1 MIHRRLI
8 VSCLGLSLLAAAPLA
23 QAQSSRITDGVTHTL
38 FKPSA
43 LNPEAD
49 PTFDEPHWVY
59 VQRDIVVRHA
69 PRLPADRHELLLFI
83 PGTLPPGLKEP
94 EPGKVRV
101 YASHGFCLMAASLGY
116 HVISLSYPNSISASS
131 CNKEPDPEAFE
142 KFRLSI
148 IQGGTAPHISVSRTN
163 SIENRLIELLA
174 TLAKRFPQ
182 EDWGAYRNEDGSPKW
197 EKIALAGQSQGG
209 GHAALIGI
217 HHKVPRV
224 ICFGAPKD
232 YSVAL
237 QKPAAWYLKP
247 AATSKSAYFAFNHEQ
262 DRQGCTP
269 TQQIANL
276 RELKLDQFGPPTSV
290 DSTPLPYGGSH
301 ILMTNYPGTKVD
313 SQTAHGTMLSTK
325 NKERFGEVW
334 KYMLTAETGKPGN

>member
-1 MIHRRLI
+1 MITLRRRLV
-8 VSCLGLSLLAAAPLA
+8 VSLLGLSLLAAAPLT
-23 QAQSSRITDGVTHTL
+23 QAQNSRMTDGVTHTL

-49 PTFDEPHWVY
+49 PKFDEPHWVY
-59 VQRDIVVRHA
+59 VQRDIVVQHD
-69 PRLPADRHELLLFI
+69 PKLPADRHELLLFI
-83 PGTLPPGLKEP
+83 PGTQPPGLKEP
-94 EPGKVRV
+94 EPGKVRI

-148 IQGGTAPHISVSRTN
+148 IQGGTAPHISVGRID

-174 TLAKRFPQ
+174 LLAKRFPQ
-182 EDWGAYRNEDGSPKW
+182 EDWGAYRNADGSPKW

-232 YSVAL
+232 YSQAL

-247 AATSKSAYFAFNHEQ
+247 GATPKSAYFAFNHDQ

-269 TQQIANL
+269 PQQIANL

-290 DSTPLPYGGSH
+290 DTTPAPYGGSH

-313 SQTAHGTMLSTK
+313 SQTAHGTMLSLK

-334 KYMLTAETGKPGN
+334 RYMLTAQTR

>member
-1 MIHRRLI
+1 MPPLPRPL
-8 VSCLGLSLLAAAPLA
+8 VAACLWLVLLTSTPLA
-23 QAQSSRITDGVTHTL
+23 LAQNSRVTDGVTHTL

-49 PTFDEPHWVY
+49 PKFDEPHWVY
-59 VQRDIVVRHA
+59 VQRDIVVQHD
-69 PRLPADRHELLLFI
+69 PKLPADRHQLLLFI
-83 PGTLPPGLKEP
+83 PGTQPPNLKEL
-94 EPGKVRV
+94 EPGKVRI

-131 CNKEPDPEAFE
+131 CNKEQDPEAFE

-148 IQGGTAPHISVSRTN
+148 IQGGTSPHISISRTD

-182 EDWGAYRNEDGSPKW
+182 EDWAAYRNEDGTPKW
-197 EKIALAGQSQGG
+197 EKIAVAGQSQGG

-232 YSVAL
+232 YSIAL

-247 AATSKSAYFAFNHEQ
+247 SATPKSAWYAFNHDQ

-269 TQQIANL
+269 AQQIENL
-276 RELKLDQFGPPTSV
+276 KVLKLDPFGPPTSV
-290 DSTPLPYGGSH
+290 DSTSAPYGRSH
-301 ILMTNYPGTKVD
+301 ILMTNHPGTQVD
-313 SQTAHGTMLSTK
+313 SLTAHATMLSMK

-334 KYMLTAETGKPGN
+334 KYMLTAETGK